1 MISGFPSFNLLQKK
15 HTRPPKKKQQPLWD
29 VPTCKPVSCTAT
41 IAFIV
46 REGSSRSKA
55 RRLYLG
61 PTTGGTQK
69 HSGKSQKKWINCKC
83 CWRQKINIFCY
94 PFCFI
99 VECQGLLQS
108 KVSSNDIPKFGKKFA
123 LHFPYGKP
131 TVNPQ
136 QPHKTPKPVLDK
148 IWPQEPWNFQQ
159 TTTFISWTRSYMIRN
174 LKHHQFS
181 NVLSL
186 GASTWV
192 RPYKITNN
200 KKHK

>member
-1 MISGFPSFNLLQKK
+1 MYYFCIYIYIYMISGFPSFNLLQKK

-83 CWRQKINIFCY
+83 CWRQDERLTFFVTLFVSLLNVRVFFN
-94 PFCFI
+94 P
-99 VECQGLLQS
+99 GLLQMIS
-108 KVSSNDIPKFGKKFA
+108 PNLGKSSPCI
-123 LHFPYGKP
+123 FPM
-131 TVNPQ
+131 VNP
-136 QPHKTPKPVLDK
+136 L
-148 IWPQEPWNFQQ
+148 
-159 TTTFISWTRSYMIRN
+159 
-174 LKHHQFS
+174 
-181 NVLSL
+181 
-186 GASTWV
+186 
-192 RPYKITNN
+192 
-200 KKHK
+200 